1 MITFRLIPGLLA
13 NGITDIPELPYPDDA
28 NVKHL
33 SKEDRRKYHVS
44 LVVDRQRQLASTL
57 RERMTAGQSYDASNL
72 YRKSFYD
79 EVITLANKVNF
90 LSFPAFCENDD
101 LLEFIES
108 SEVDGTKENR
118 YASHDHGWYIS
129 RGQGLNEAGERLCR
143 FIDKH
148 SVLESNDGPRRP
160 LVVLAFD
167 EAHVLTD
174 NPPGQPGWNY
184 FLELRRI
191 LRQFHRHPI
200 FSLFLSTAGCFNQLS
215 PEIRSDPS
223 ARAREPDNP
232 PLDTITEISFDDL
245 AYPTFKDSVSL
256 MRVIQTDWICHLG
269 RPLYVHPSYPFG
281 EQLMNHLE

>member
-44 LVVDRQRQLASTL
+44 LVVDRQRQLASTF
-57 RERMTAGQSYDASNL
+57 RERMTAGQSYDASNV

-79 EVITLANKVNF
+79 EVTKLANKVNF
-90 LSFPAFCENDD
+90 LSFPAFCENDGF
-101 LLEFIES
+101 LEFMKS
-108 SEVDGTKENR
+108 SEVDGTKENKPTI
-118 YASHDHGWYIS
+118 HGQYIS
-129 RGQGLNEAGERLCR
+129 GGQSLDEAGEKLCR

-200 FSLFLSTAGCFNQLS
+200 FSLFLSTAGRFNQLS

-281 EQLMNHLE
+281 EQLMNHLG